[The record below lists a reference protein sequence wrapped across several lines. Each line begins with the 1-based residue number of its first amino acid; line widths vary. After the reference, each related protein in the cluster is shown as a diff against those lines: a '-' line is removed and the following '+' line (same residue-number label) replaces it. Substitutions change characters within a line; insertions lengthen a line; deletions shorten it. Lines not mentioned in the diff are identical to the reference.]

1 MLRHTSNTNEIVGR
15 IESSEARSFVVDA
28 ELRKQ
33 AMISVL
39 DYSRYLNKVSIRE
52 FLPIVSLERTVDSCV
67 HSRVTSRIRARYT
80 WPENRYFIKGPT
92 RPVNGRDVKL
102 TQDCDKSFAKNVEQ
116 QRACSLNCKQ
126 LPSSAC
132 PKFPEKK
139 KLKDERTIYFPSNLI
154 SHRYNEL

>member
-1 MLRHTSNTNEIVGR
+1 M
-15 IESSEARSFVVDA
+15 
-28 ELRKQ
+28 
-33 AMISVL
+33 
-39 DYSRYLNKVSIRE
+39 SIRE

-102 TQDCDKSFAKNVEQ
+102 TQDCAKSFTKNVQ
-116 QRACSLNCKQ
+116 QLRACSLNCKQ
-126 LPSSAC
+126 LPSTTS

-139 KLKDERTIYFPSNLI
+139 KVKDE
-154 SHRYNEL
+154 

>member
-1 MLRHTSNTNEIVGR
+1 
-15 IESSEARSFVVDA
+15 
-28 ELRKQ
+28 
-33 AMISVL
+33 MISVL

-102 TQDCDKSFAKNVEQ
+102 TQDCGKSFTKNVEQ
-116 QRACSLNCKQ
+116 QRACSLNCKLNLQ
-126 LPSSAC
+126 L
-132 PKFPEKK
+132 
-139 KLKDERTIYFPSNLI
+139 SNLSFLRKRNLKTNEQFI
-154 SHRYNEL
+154 FHRTLSAIVTTNRKSRASPFTFFKFTF